1 MIRLALREEQVAGE
15 TAVLDA
21 GQVHYL
27 TVVMRQRPGAELIA
41 VLPDGARLA
50 RLEDGFRI
58 ALLDVVPLVPAAR
71 PSITLAQALLKG
83 DHWADCVNLGTQVG
97 VADFLPLVTR
107 RTVVREARPDRLRR
121 WRDVARE
128 AAEQCG
134 RADIP
139 EVREPIALAQLADT
153 PHVVVLSPAGESL
166 PDVYTTLGR
175 PDHVTLVVG
184 PEGGLDPSEEHLLEA
199 AGARRATLGPRIL
212 RAENAGAL
220 AAFFLIHAHN

>member
-1 MIRLALREEQVAGE
+1 MIRLALRAEQVAGD
-15 TAVLDA
+15 TALLDA
-21 GQVHYL
+21 DQWHYL
-27 TVVMRQRPGAELIA
+27 IVVMRRRPGAELIA
-41 VLPDGARLA
+41 ILPDGARFA
-50 RLEDGFRI
+50 RIEEGRI
-58 ALLDVVPLVPAAR
+58 ALLDVVPLAPAAR
-71 PSITLAQALLKG
+71 PAITLAQALLKG
-83 DHWADCVNLGTQVG
+83 DHWAACVNLGTQVG
-97 VADFLPLVTR
+97 IAAFLPLVTH

-121 WRDVARE
+121 WREVARE

-139 EVREPIALAQLADT
+139 QVREPMALGQLADT

-166 PDVYTTLGR
+166 VDVYMELGR
-175 PDHVTLVVG
+175 PDDVTLVVG